1 MTQSCNHYT
10 NVFGRCSGPNNCKRF
25 TFFDAGIDCASSF
38 FFYDDVSNDVT
49 GEADIVDAVVA
60 NDDDDSSDVEGVKTV
75 ESEED
80 LDIDGV
86 GVEAMGDVLREA
98 LKEEDADTVEIVR
111 LKLLAVETG
120 LLAVETGLLCV
131 GVILIV

>member
-1 MTQSCNHYT
+1 M
-10 NVFGRCSGPNNCKRF
+10 
-25 TFFDAGIDCASSF
+25 
-38 FFYDDVSNDVT
+38 
-49 GEADIVDAVVA
+49 VA
-60 NDDDDSSDVEGVKTV
+60 NDDDDSSDVEGVKTD

-111 LKLLAVETG
+111 LKLLAVVTG